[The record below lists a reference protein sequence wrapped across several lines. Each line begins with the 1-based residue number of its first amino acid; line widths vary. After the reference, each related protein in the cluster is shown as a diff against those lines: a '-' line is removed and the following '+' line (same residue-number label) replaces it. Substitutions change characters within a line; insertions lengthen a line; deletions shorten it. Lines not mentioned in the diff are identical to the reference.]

1 MCVLLCSLSG
11 IGWDDSR
18 RLLLILMYEVCSFD
32 WSSTLSWTLVITVL
46 VLAEGGDRTDSSFN
60 NTRLLTRVKGQYSF
74 LCSVRVEACAIR
86 GRSEHVVYENH
97 LFGRFYQEPA
107 RDVFEK

>member
-1 MCVLLCSLSG
+1 MLLCTLSG

-18 RLLLILMYEVCSFD
+18 RLLLILMYEVWSFD
-32 WSSTLSWTLVITVL
+32 WSSTLSWRLVKAFIT
-46 VLAEGGDRTDSSFN
+46 LAEGGRSPQLQYP
-60 NTRLLTRVKGQYSF
+60 RLLTRVKGQYSF